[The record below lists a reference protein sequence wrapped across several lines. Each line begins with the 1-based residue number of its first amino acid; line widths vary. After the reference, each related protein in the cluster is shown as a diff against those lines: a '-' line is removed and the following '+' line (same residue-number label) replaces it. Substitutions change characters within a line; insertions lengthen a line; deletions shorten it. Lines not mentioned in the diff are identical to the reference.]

1 MPVELFGLSIG
12 RAKKEALANQTPVEP
27 KATSF
32 VLPELDDAVPVD
44 AGGLYGIGYDL
55 DGSLRSE
62 GQFISKYREVAMHPE
77 VEQAIEDI
85 CNEAIVHSSEKYPI
99 GLNLDFSNSSDEVKE
114 KISNEFLYI
123 LRLLD
128 FNSRGYE
135 IFRRWYVDGKGYYHM
150 IVDPKNPKKGIIEMR
165 PIDAAKIKKIAKVQ
179 KETDPKTG
187 AKKVKGLKRFMFTEK
202 NQTNQLH

>member
-62 GQFISKYREVAMHPE
+62 GQFISKYREVAMHRSS
-77 VEQAIEDI
+77 
-85 CNEAIVHSSEKYPI
+85 VH
-99 GLNLDFSNSSDEVKE
+99 GRRAGNGGT
-114 KISNEFLYI
+114 
-123 LRLLD
+123 R
-128 FNSRGYE
+128 RG
-135 IFRRWYVDGKGYYHM
+135 RR
-150 IVDPKNPKKGIIEMR
+150 R
-165 PIDAAKIKKIAKVQ
+165 
-179 KETDPKTG
+179 
-187 AKKVKGLKRFMFTEK
+187 
-202 NQTNQLH
+202 